1 MSAELAMI
9 GLIALPLA
17 AGIVAFVARRV
28 AVVLTIGVAVL
39 QILLAS
45 HVARSVFYQG
55 SLRYEVGGWGAPL
68 GIDLYVD
75 GLSGLMLLM
84 TAIVGLGV
92 VVYASSY
99 FAHTRSGDSV
109 VYFWPLCLFLFAS
122 LNALS
127 QAGDLFNL
135 YVTLELLTLT
145 AVALIGLAGTV
156 DALAAALRY
165 LIVAVTASLFFLL
178 GVALLYSSYGTVD
191 LHLLATK
198 FQFDLPSRCSI
209 VLIAVALILKTA
221 LFPLHYWLPPAHA
234 AAPAPASALLSGLV
248 LKSSFYVLL
257 RLWFDVFPYADL
269 RSAGHLLGVLGAIA
283 ILWGSI
289 QAIRQTHLKL
299 LVAYS
304 TVAQIGYLFLVFSL
318 TSETTVAWNA
328 WSGAV
333 YFAMSH
339 SLAKAAAFLASGSLK
354 HAHDSDRIDELAGAA
369 QRQPVTIFAFAIAGV
384 SLMGLPPSGVFLSKW
399 LLLNS
404 AVTSGR
410 WSYALVMLV
419 GGILAAVYVF
429 RVVAKSLENIDP
441 IASDPTATRPI
452 SPWMQ
457 WTPLALAIAALAL
470 GVMAYQP
477 LGLLEIGAP
486 FSPAS
491 GGGTP

>member
-1 MSAELAMI
+1 MTPELAMV
-9 GLIALPLA
+9 GLITLPLA
-17 AGIVAFVARRV
+17 AGIIAFVVRRV
-28 AVVLTIGVAVL
+28 AVVLTIVVASVQIVL
-39 QILLAS
+39 AGHLA
-45 HVARSVFYQG
+45 HSVFYQG
-55 SLRYEVGGWGAPL
+55 RLRYEVGGWGAPL

-75 GLSGLMLLM
+75 GLSALMLLM
-84 TAIVGLGV
+84 TALVGLAI
-92 VVYASSY
+92 VVYSPSY
-99 FAHTRSGDSV
+99 FAHPRSHHSGE
-109 VYFWPLCLFLFAS
+109 YFWPLCLFLFAS
-122 LNALS
+122 LNALFL
-127 QAGDLFNL
+127 AGDLFNL

-209 VLIAVALILKTA
+209 VLIAVGLLLKTA

-234 AAPAPASALLSGLV
+234 AAPSPASALLSGLV

-269 RSAGHLLGVLGAIA
+269 RLVGHLLGVLGATA

-318 TSETTVAWNA
+318 TVETTMA

-333 YFAMSH
+333 LFAASH
-339 SLAKAAAFLASGSLK
+339 SLAKAAAFLAAGSLK
-354 HAHDSDRIDELAGAA
+354 YAHDSDRIDELAGAA

-384 SLMGLPPSGVFLSKW
+384 GLMGLPPSGGFLAKW
-399 LLLNS
+399 MLLNS

-410 WSYALVMLV
+410 WGYALVMLS
-419 GGILAAVYVF
+419 GGVLAAIYVF
-429 RVVAKSLENIDP
+429 RVVAKSFENIDP
-441 IASDPTATRPI
+441 IASCPVATRPI

-457 WTPLALAIAALAL
+457 WTPLALAVASLAL
-470 GVMAYQP
+470 GVLAYLP

-486 FSPAS
+486 FSPTS